1 MSKEDA
7 PAHVES
13 SIESEEATARWLIR
27 GISRF
32 STEKGEFVLSGQL
45 LELMGARF
53 GLKLYWGSEGGKDS
67 DPEWCSL
74 YAYHLN
80 QCLPP
85 SLRWKACLAIVN
97 QHGGEN
103 KSVWT
108 DVVDSLHHDR
118 GFTKFKK
125 RSAVLGTDLVKNDTL
140 LLSLQV
146 ECWLQN
152 VQTVTKSITQQE
164 AMPGNLLGSLSE
176 DLRSLWQE
184 GESCD
189 VVLTAE
195 AEGSET
201 VTLHAHRAILCA
213 RSPVFRGMLLS
224 SGMRE
229 ATPGSEVTL
238 VDTEPKAANWFLEF
252 LYTGKINED
261 AWKNDE
267 ALCHMLA
274 LAHKYEVRSL
284 LNACET
290 EIAAR
295 LCEETAAERLMMAD
309 LLGIAGLRAEVLSF
323 MCCSRER
330 LAKVQGTEAF
340 KRLGQ
345 RRPQL
350 LLDIMAKVVP
360 PSETPL
366 AARSAARKR
375 SAGQCFG
382 AGDMLDDLDSMTVV
396 QLKQH
401 CVDRGLPT
409 SGSKQVLIQRLN
421 DLQRERT

>member
-1 MSKEDA
+1 M
-7 PAHVES
+7 HVES
-13 SIESEEATARWLIR
+13 SIEAEEATARWLIK

-85 SLRWKACLAIVN
+85 TLRWKACLAIVN

-125 RSAVLGTDLVKNDTL
+125 RSAVLGTDLVKSDTL

-152 VQTVTKSITQQE
+152 VQTVTKTISKHE
-164 AMPGNLLGSLSE
+164 AMPGSLLGALSE
-176 DLRSLWQE
+176 DFKALWQG
-184 GESCD
+184 GEACD
-189 VVLTAE
+189 VVLKAE
-195 AEGSET
+195 AGGSEA
-201 VTLHAHRAILCA
+201 VTLRAHRAVLCA

-229 ATPGSEVTL
+229 ASPGSEVTL

-252 LYTGKINED
+252 LYTGKISED

-274 LAHKYEVRSL
+274 LAHKYEVCSL
-284 LNACET
+284 LGACET
-290 EIAAR
+290 EIASR

-309 LLGIAGLRAEVLSF
+309 LLGIAGLRAAVLSF
-323 MCCSRER
+323 ICCSRER

-345 RRPQL
+345 HRPQL

-360 PSETPL
+360 PSETAPT
-366 AARSAARKR
+366 ARSGSGTRKR
-375 SAGQCFG
+375 GAGCFG
-382 AGDMLDDLDSMTVV
+382 AGDVLEDLDSMTVV
-396 QLKQH
+396 QLKQQ
-401 CVDRGLPT
+401 CLDRGLSV
-409 SGSKQVLIQRLN
+409 SGNKQILIQRLN
-421 DLQRERT
+421 DLQRERS